1 MNNAITGRSGQFL
14 MLGLVDEVFA
24 LDATI
29 VREILD
35 PVPVAEVP
43 GARSFLRGV
52 INVRGKIVPM
62 ADLRVRFGM
71 EPAPMTADT
80 RFVVLEIDLQGE
92 PTTVA
97 IVVEKVHEVTE
108 LSLDAMSDAPPV
120 GMQLQPEFI
129 TGIAL
134 WKDDFVVLPH
144 MERIFH

>member
-1 MNNAITGRSGQFL
+1 MTQANMAQSGQFL
-14 MLGLVDEVFA
+14 MLGLVGEVFA
-24 LDATI
+24 VDATMI
-29 VREILD
+29 REILD

-43 GARSFLRGV
+43 GAKPFLQGV

-62 ADLRVRFGM
+62 ADLRIRFGM
-71 EPAPMTADT
+71 ETTAVTPDT
-80 RFVVLEIDLQGE
+80 RFVVMEIELHGE

-108 LSLDAMSDAPPV
+108 LSFDSMSKAPPV
-120 GMQLQPEFI
+120 GMRLQPEFI

-134 WKDDFVVLPH
+134 WKDDFVVLPS